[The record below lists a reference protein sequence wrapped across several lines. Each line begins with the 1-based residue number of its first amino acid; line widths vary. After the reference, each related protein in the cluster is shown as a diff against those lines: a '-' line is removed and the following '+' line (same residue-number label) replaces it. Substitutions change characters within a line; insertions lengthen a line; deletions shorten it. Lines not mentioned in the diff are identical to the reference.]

1 MKKVALITGAA
12 GGIGK
17 EFVKIHTSRG
27 GDVVAV
33 DLNTE
38 GLLQLKKELGGGKN
52 NTRIYTIAKNLTHPD
67 ATREIYEEVK
77 AQGIQVE
84 YLINNAGFGG
94 VGKFHER
101 AWEKDLAMIQVNILA
116 LTSLTRFFLP
126 DFIERNTGKILNVSS
141 TVSLLP
147 GPMQAVYFAS
157 KAFVTSF
164 TNSISGELMGTGVSA
179 TALLPG
185 ATQTGFGASS
195 GMDKTSIYKK
205 PASASDVAF
214 DGYEAMIKGE
224 LEVISG
230 LPWSQKMQ
238 LSITPL
244 LPKKMVVER
253 VRKQQEIN

>member
-17 EFVKIHTSRG
+17 EFAKIHSSRG
-27 GDVVAV
+27 GDIVAV

-38 GLLQLKKELGGGKN
+38 GLLQLKKELGGGQN
-52 NTRIYTIAKNLTHPD
+52 NTQIYTIAKNLTHPD

-77 AQGIQVE
+77 AQGIE
-84 YLINNAGFGG
+84 IDYLINNAGFGG
-94 VGKFHER
+94 IGKFHQR

-126 DFIERNTGKILNVSS
+126 DFIERNSGKILNVSS
-141 TVSLLP
+141 TVSLVP

-157 KAFVTSF
+157 KAYVTSF

-195 GMDKTSIYKK
+195 GMDKTSIYRK
-205 PASASDVAF
+205 PASANDVAR
-214 DGYEAMIKGE
+214 DGYQAM
-224 LEVISG
+224 LEGKLEIISG
-230 LPWSQKMQ
+230 LPWSQRMQ

-244 LPKKMVVER
+244 LPKKMVVEM
-253 VRKQQEIN
+253 VRKQQDV